1 MLFLCRATLCDAF
14 AFFLARVGGNFYR
27 PRPLLSSSLSLS
39 LSLSLLLST
48 KKKTNK
54 KVLFFS
60 TRTLSRKTHTLDQNR
75 HRKIQSRPKRER
87 ERERFPEFTIRFYSL
102 PPRDLTLNNNNIDIT
117 IMFAT
122 GSPSST
128 SSTGGGGS
136 GGSGRNALV
145 VTAMM
150 IAVMLWML
158 LSSSSTSSSALS
170 LGGGGGDGDVAFSG
184 GEGYVPAIG
193 AESEEL
199 KVPIVRRGRRE
210 GHPSREKD
218 TFDAHH
224 HAQFKSINE
233 EAKKCSLIVA
243 SFYATKPGGFERKKG
258 ERCNGC
264 HEPPVF
270 ITMESARMTNGPGTC
285 VALITDD
292 ETEIDMSKP
301 GMDKVQLHRFEG
313 ILDRSKIG
321 TGALMLERMKLYNA
335 FIKRARDNDWN
346 ADLLMVDTDIVF
358 VGDVTDLFQ
367 TRNFDYGVTIRD
379 NKAYP
384 VQGGVQFVPKGK
396 YVGAAK
402 FSDHTLDL
410 WKSDLEKSGKEAGF
424 TGDQAA
430 YQRGLNVPAAKVQSL
445 ARGKKVI
452 DLPVVCGSSGAE
464 VVTVRMIPGDQY
476 NFVPSGNGQGLKKK
490 DIRILHYKGGKK
502 EGMYVPYKAMQK
514 NVKDVFKLKKLVV

>member
-1 MLFLCRATLCDAF
+1 MVVLNNALVLTAVMIAIVVWMLFSSSSS
-14 AFFLARVGGNFYR
+14 
-27 PRPLLSSSLSLS
+27 SSSLSL
-39 LSLSLLLST
+39 LSFETS
-48 KKKTNK
+48 
-54 KVLFFS
+54 
-60 TRTLSRKTHTLDQNR
+60 
-75 HRKIQSRPKRER
+75 
-87 ERERFPEFTIRFYSL
+87 
-102 PPRDLTLNNNNIDIT
+102 NNNDED
-117 IMFAT
+117 
-122 GSPSST
+122 
-128 SSTGGGGS
+128 
-136 GGSGRNALV
+136 
-145 VTAMM
+145 
-150 IAVMLWML
+150 
-158 LSSSSTSSSALS
+158 
-170 LGGGGGDGDVAFSG
+170 GGDGYA
-184 GEGYVPAIG
+184 PHTNTM
-193 AESEEL
+193 EEEEEEE
-199 KVPIVRRGRRE
+199 KERRTRTNTVSSQSQHHQ
-210 GHPSREKD
+210 HPPREKD

-243 SFYATKPGGFERKKG
+243 SFYATKPGGFDRKKG

-264 HEPPVF
+264 HEPPMF

-285 VALITDD
+285 VALITDE

-313 ILDRSKIG
+313 ILDRTKIG

-358 VGDVTDLFQ
+358 VGDVSDLFQ

-410 WKSDLEKSGKEAGF
+410 WKSDLEESGKEAGF

-430 YQRGLNVPAAKVQSL
+430 YQRGLNVPASKVQSL
-445 ARGKKVI
+445 AKGKKVI

>member
-1 MLFLCRATLCDAF
+1 MFVFVCLFFFFFFKKFFFFFLSKFFLNRKQTKNKHESSFSRNIINIIIIIIIMVVLNNALVLTAVMIAIVVWMLFSSSSSS
-14 AFFLARVGGNFYR
+14 
-27 PRPLLSSSLSLS
+27 SSSLSLS
-39 LSLSLLLST
+39 
-48 KKKTNK
+48 
-54 KVLFFS
+54 
-60 TRTLSRKTHTLDQNR
+60 
-75 HRKIQSRPKRER
+75 
-87 ERERFPEFTIRFYSL
+87 
-102 PPRDLTLNNNNIDIT
+102 
-117 IMFAT
+117 
-122 GSPSST
+122 
-128 SSTGGGGS
+128 
-136 GGSGRNALV
+136 
-145 VTAMM
+145 
-150 IAVMLWML
+150 
-158 LSSSSTSSSALS
+158 SSSSSAFAS
-170 LGGGGGDGDVAFSG
+170 NNNDEDGGDGYA
-184 GEGYVPAIG
+184 PHTNTMK
-193 AESEEL
+193 EEE
-199 KVPIVRRGRRE
+199 KERRTRTNTVSSQSHHQQ
-210 GHPSREKD
+210 HPPREKD

-243 SFYATKPGGFERKKG
+243 SFYATKPGGFDRKKG

-264 HEPPVF
+264 HEPPMF

-285 VALITDD
+285 VALITDE

-313 ILDRSKIG
+313 ILDRTKIG

-358 VGDVTDLFQ
+358 VGDVSDLFQ

-430 YQRGLNVPAAKVQSL
+430 YQRGLNVPASKVQSL
-445 ARGKKVI
+445 AKGKKVI

>member
-1 MLFLCRATLCDAF
+1 MVVLNNALVLTAVMIAIVVWMLFSSSSSSS
-14 AFFLARVGGNFYR
+14 
-27 PRPLLSSSLSLS
+27 SSSLSLS
-39 LSLSLLLST
+39 
-48 KKKTNK
+48 
-54 KVLFFS
+54 
-60 TRTLSRKTHTLDQNR
+60 
-75 HRKIQSRPKRER
+75 
-87 ERERFPEFTIRFYSL
+87 
-102 PPRDLTLNNNNIDIT
+102 
-117 IMFAT
+117 
-122 GSPSST
+122 
-128 SSTGGGGS
+128 
-136 GGSGRNALV
+136 
-145 VTAMM
+145 
-150 IAVMLWML
+150 
-158 LSSSSTSSSALS
+158 SSSSSAFAS
-170 LGGGGGDGDVAFSG
+170 NNNDEDGGDGYA
-184 GEGYVPAIG
+184 PHTNTM
-193 AESEEL
+193 EEEEEEE
-199 KVPIVRRGRRE
+199 KERRTRTNTVSSQSQHHQ
-210 GHPSREKD
+210 HPPREKD

-243 SFYATKPGGFERKKG
+243 SFYATKPGGFDRKKG

-264 HEPPVF
+264 HEPPMF

-285 VALITDD
+285 VALITDE

-313 ILDRSKIG
+313 ILDRTKIG

-358 VGDVTDLFQ
+358 VGDVSDLFQ

-430 YQRGLNVPAAKVQSL
+430 YQRGLNVPASKVQSL
-445 ARGKKVI
+445 AKGKKVI

>member
-1 MLFLCRATLCDAF
+1 MVVLNNALVLTAVMIAIVVWMLFSSSSSS
-14 AFFLARVGGNFYR
+14 
-27 PRPLLSSSLSLS
+27 SSSLSLS
-39 LSLSLLLST
+39 
-48 KKKTNK
+48 
-54 KVLFFS
+54 
-60 TRTLSRKTHTLDQNR
+60 
-75 HRKIQSRPKRER
+75 
-87 ERERFPEFTIRFYSL
+87 
-102 PPRDLTLNNNNIDIT
+102 
-117 IMFAT
+117 
-122 GSPSST
+122 
-128 SSTGGGGS
+128 
-136 GGSGRNALV
+136 
-145 VTAMM
+145 
-150 IAVMLWML
+150 
-158 LSSSSTSSSALS
+158 SSSSSAFAS
-170 LGGGGGDGDVAFSG
+170 NNNDEDGGDGYA
-184 GEGYVPAIG
+184 PHTNTMK
-193 AESEEL
+193 EEE
-199 KVPIVRRGRRE
+199 KERRTRTNTVSSQSHHHQ
-210 GHPSREKD
+210 HPPREKD

-243 SFYATKPGGFERKKG
+243 SFYATKPGGFDRKKG

-264 HEPPVF
+264 HEPPMF

-285 VALITDD
+285 VALITDE

-358 VGDVTDLFQ
+358 VGDVSDLFQ

-396 YVGAAK
+396 YIGAAK

-430 YQRGLNVPAAKVQSL
+430 YQRGLNVPASKVQSL
-445 ARGKKVI
+445 AKGKKVI

>member
-1 MLFLCRATLCDAF
+1 
-14 AFFLARVGGNFYR
+14 
-27 PRPLLSSSLSLS
+27 
-39 LSLSLLLST
+39 
-48 KKKTNK
+48 
-54 KVLFFS
+54 
-60 TRTLSRKTHTLDQNR
+60 
-75 HRKIQSRPKRER
+75 
-87 ERERFPEFTIRFYSL
+87 
-102 PPRDLTLNNNNIDIT
+102 
-117 IMFAT
+117 MFAT
-122 GSPSST
+122 TGSSSST
-128 SSTGGGGS
+128 SSFIGGGGGS

-170 LGGGGGDGDVAFSG
+170 LGGDDGGDGVGAFSG
-184 GEGYVPAIG
+184 GEGYVPNTIG

-199 KVPIVRRGRRE
+199 QVPSVRRGRRE
-210 GHPSREKD
+210 GHPPREKD

-292 ETEIDMSKP
+292 ETDIDMSKP

>member
-1 MLFLCRATLCDAF
+1 MVVVNNALVLTAVMIAIVVWMLFSSSS
-14 AFFLARVGGNFYR
+14 
-27 PRPLLSSSLSLS
+27 SSSLSLS
-39 LSLSLLLST
+39 
-48 KKKTNK
+48 
-54 KVLFFS
+54 
-60 TRTLSRKTHTLDQNR
+60 
-75 HRKIQSRPKRER
+75 
-87 ERERFPEFTIRFYSL
+87 
-102 PPRDLTLNNNNIDIT
+102 
-117 IMFAT
+117 
-122 GSPSST
+122 
-128 SSTGGGGS
+128 
-136 GGSGRNALV
+136 
-145 VTAMM
+145 
-150 IAVMLWML
+150 
-158 LSSSSTSSSALS
+158 SSSSSAFAS
-170 LGGGGGDGDVAFSG
+170 NNNDEDGGDGYA
-184 GEGYVPAIG
+184 PHTITMK
-193 AESEEL
+193 EEEEEEEE
-199 KVPIVRRGRRE
+199 KERRTRTNTVSSQSHHHQ
-210 GHPSREKD
+210 HPPREKD

-243 SFYATKPGGFERKKG
+243 SFYATKPGGFDRKKG

-264 HEPPVF
+264 HEPPMF

-285 VALITDD
+285 VALITDE

-335 FIKRARDNDWN
+335 FIKRARNNDWN

-358 VGDVTDLFQ
+358 VGDVSDLFQ

-430 YQRGLNVPAAKVQSL
+430 YQRGLNVPASKVQSL
-445 ARGKKVI
+445 AKGKKVI

>member
-1 MLFLCRATLCDAF
+1 MVVLNNALVLTAVMIAIVVWMLFSSSSS
-14 AFFLARVGGNFYR
+14 
-27 PRPLLSSSLSLS
+27 SSSLSL
-39 LSLSLLLST
+39 LSFETS
-48 KKKTNK
+48 
-54 KVLFFS
+54 
-60 TRTLSRKTHTLDQNR
+60 
-75 HRKIQSRPKRER
+75 
-87 ERERFPEFTIRFYSL
+87 
-102 PPRDLTLNNNNIDIT
+102 NNNDED
-117 IMFAT
+117 
-122 GSPSST
+122 
-128 SSTGGGGS
+128 
-136 GGSGRNALV
+136 
-145 VTAMM
+145 
-150 IAVMLWML
+150 
-158 LSSSSTSSSALS
+158 
-170 LGGGGGDGDVAFSG
+170 GGDGYA
-184 GEGYVPAIG
+184 PHTNTM
-193 AESEEL
+193 EEEEEEE
-199 KVPIVRRGRRE
+199 KERRTRTNTVSSQSQHHQ
-210 GHPSREKD
+210 HPPREKD

-243 SFYATKPGGFERKKG
+243 SFYATKPGGFDRKKG

-264 HEPPVF
+264 HEPPMF

-285 VALITDD
+285 VALITDE

-313 ILDRSKIG
+313 ILDRTKIG

-358 VGDVTDLFQ
+358 VGDVSDLFQ

-430 YQRGLNVPAAKVQSL
+430 YQRGLNVPASKVQSL
-445 ARGKKVI
+445 AKGKKVI

>member
-1 MLFLCRATLCDAF
+1 MVVLNNALVLTAAMIAIVVWMLFSSSSS
-14 AFFLARVGGNFYR
+14 
-27 PRPLLSSSLSLS
+27 SSSLSLS
-39 LSLSLLLST
+39 
-48 KKKTNK
+48 
-54 KVLFFS
+54 
-60 TRTLSRKTHTLDQNR
+60 
-75 HRKIQSRPKRER
+75 
-87 ERERFPEFTIRFYSL
+87 
-102 PPRDLTLNNNNIDIT
+102 
-117 IMFAT
+117 
-122 GSPSST
+122 
-128 SSTGGGGS
+128 
-136 GGSGRNALV
+136 
-145 VTAMM
+145 
-150 IAVMLWML
+150 
-158 LSSSSTSSSALS
+158 SSSSSSSS
-170 LGGGGGDGDVAFSG
+170 LAFASNNNDEDGGDGYA
-184 GEGYVPAIG
+184 PHTITMK
-193 AESEEL
+193 EEEEE
-199 KVPIVRRGRRE
+199 KEKERRTRTNTVSSQSHHHQ
-210 GHPSREKD
+210 HPPREKD

-243 SFYATKPGGFERKKG
+243 SFYATKPGGFDRKKG

-264 HEPPVF
+264 HEPPMF

-285 VALITDD
+285 VALITDE

-358 VGDVTDLFQ
+358 VGDVSDLFQ

-430 YQRGLNVPAAKVQSL
+430 YQRGLNVPASKVQSL
-445 ARGKKVI
+445 AKGKKVI

>member
-1 MLFLCRATLCDAF
+1 MVVLNNALVLTAVMIAIVVWMLFSSSSSS
-14 AFFLARVGGNFYR
+14 
-27 PRPLLSSSLSLS
+27 SSSLSLS
-39 LSLSLLLST
+39 
-48 KKKTNK
+48 
-54 KVLFFS
+54 
-60 TRTLSRKTHTLDQNR
+60 
-75 HRKIQSRPKRER
+75 
-87 ERERFPEFTIRFYSL
+87 
-102 PPRDLTLNNNNIDIT
+102 
-117 IMFAT
+117 
-122 GSPSST
+122 
-128 SSTGGGGS
+128 
-136 GGSGRNALV
+136 
-145 VTAMM
+145 
-150 IAVMLWML
+150 
-158 LSSSSTSSSALS
+158 SSSSSAFAS
-170 LGGGGGDGDVAFSG
+170 NNNDEDGGDGYA
-184 GEGYVPAIG
+184 PHTNTMK
-193 AESEEL
+193 EEE
-199 KVPIVRRGRRE
+199 KERRTRTNTVSSQSHHHQ
-210 GHPSREKD
+210 HPPREKD

-243 SFYATKPGGFERKKG
+243 SFYATKPGGFDRKKG

-264 HEPPVF
+264 HEPPMF

-285 VALITDD
+285 VALITDE

-313 ILDRSKIG
+313 ILDRTKIG

-358 VGDVTDLFQ
+358 VGDVSDLFQ

-396 YVGAAK
+396 YIGAAK

-430 YQRGLNVPAAKVQSL
+430 YQRGLNVPASKVQSL
-445 ARGKKVI
+445 AKGKKVI

>member
-1 MLFLCRATLCDAF
+1 MFSFRLSVCWFFSFFKKFFFFFSKFFLNRKQTKNKHESSFSRNIINTIIIIMVVLNNALVLTAVMIAIVVWMLFSSSSS
-14 AFFLARVGGNFYR
+14 
-27 PRPLLSSSLSLS
+27 SSSLSLS
-39 LSLSLLLST
+39 
-48 KKKTNK
+48 
-54 KVLFFS
+54 
-60 TRTLSRKTHTLDQNR
+60 
-75 HRKIQSRPKRER
+75 
-87 ERERFPEFTIRFYSL
+87 
-102 PPRDLTLNNNNIDIT
+102 
-117 IMFAT
+117 
-122 GSPSST
+122 
-128 SSTGGGGS
+128 
-136 GGSGRNALV
+136 
-145 VTAMM
+145 
-150 IAVMLWML
+150 
-158 LSSSSTSSSALS
+158 SSSSSAFAS
-170 LGGGGGDGDVAFSG
+170 NNNDEDGGDGYAPHTNTMK
-184 GEGYVPAIG
+184 EEEKERRTRTNTVP
-193 AESEEL
+193 SQSHHQQ
-199 KVPIVRRGRRE
+199 
-210 GHPSREKD
+210 HPPREKD

-243 SFYATKPGGFERKKG
+243 SFYATKPGGFDRKKG

-264 HEPPVF
+264 HEPPMF

-285 VALITDD
+285 VALITDE

-313 ILDRSKIG
+313 ILDRTKIG

-358 VGDVTDLFQ
+358 VGDVSDLFQ

-430 YQRGLNVPAAKVQSL
+430 YQRGLNVPASKVQSL
-445 ARGKKVI
+445 AKGKKVI

>member
-1 MLFLCRATLCDAF
+1 MVVLNNALVLTAVMIAVVVWMLFSSS
-14 AFFLARVGGNFYR
+14 
-27 PRPLLSSSLSLS
+27 SSSLSLS
-39 LSLSLLLST
+39 SSSSSA
-48 KKKTNK
+48 
-54 KVLFFS
+54 FAS
-60 TRTLSRKTHTLDQNR
+60 
-75 HRKIQSRPKRER
+75 
-87 ERERFPEFTIRFYSL
+87 
-102 PPRDLTLNNNNIDIT
+102 NNNNNNNEET
-117 IMFAT
+117 I
-122 GSPSST
+122 
-128 SSTGGGGS
+128 
-136 GGSGRNALV
+136 RYD
-145 VTAMM
+145 
-150 IAVMLWML
+150 
-158 LSSSSTSSSALS
+158 
-170 LGGGGGDGDVAFSG
+170 GGDGYA
-184 GEGYVPAIG
+184 PNTITM
-193 AESEEL
+193 EEEE
-199 KVPIVRRGRRE
+199 KEKERRTKTNMVSSQSHHHQ
-210 GHPSREKD
+210 HPPREKD

-243 SFYATKPGGFERKKG
+243 SFYATKPGGFDRKKG

-264 HEPPVF
+264 HEPPMF

-285 VALITDD
+285 VALITDE

-358 VGDVTDLFQ
+358 VGDVSDLFQ

-410 WKSDLEKSGKEAGF
+410 WNSDLEKSGKEAGF

-430 YQRGLNVPAAKVQSL
+430 YQRGLNVPASKVQSL
-445 ARGKKVI
+445 AKGKKVI

>member
-1 MLFLCRATLCDAF
+1 MVVVLNNALVLTAVMIAIVVWMLFSSSSS
-14 AFFLARVGGNFYR
+14 
-27 PRPLLSSSLSLS
+27 SSSLSL
-39 LSLSLLLST
+39 LSFETS
-48 KKKTNK
+48 
-54 KVLFFS
+54 
-60 TRTLSRKTHTLDQNR
+60 
-75 HRKIQSRPKRER
+75 
-87 ERERFPEFTIRFYSL
+87 
-102 PPRDLTLNNNNIDIT
+102 NNNDED
-117 IMFAT
+117 
-122 GSPSST
+122 
-128 SSTGGGGS
+128 
-136 GGSGRNALV
+136 
-145 VTAMM
+145 
-150 IAVMLWML
+150 
-158 LSSSSTSSSALS
+158 
-170 LGGGGGDGDVAFSG
+170 GGDGYA
-184 GEGYVPAIG
+184 PHTNTM
-193 AESEEL
+193 EEEEEEE
-199 KVPIVRRGRRE
+199 KERRTRTNTVSSQSQHHQ
-210 GHPSREKD
+210 HPPREKD

-243 SFYATKPGGFERKKG
+243 SFYATKPGGFDRKKG

-264 HEPPVF
+264 HEPPMF

-285 VALITDD
+285 VALITDE

-313 ILDRSKIG
+313 ILDRTKIG

-358 VGDVTDLFQ
+358 VGDVSDLFQ

-430 YQRGLNVPAAKVQSL
+430 YQRGLNVPASKVQSL
-445 ARGKKVI
+445 AKGKKVI

>member
-1 MLFLCRATLCDAF
+1 MFVFVCLFFFLFFQKIFLFLPLKIFPQSKTNKKQTRISSFSRNIINIIIIIIIMVVLNNALVLTAVMIAIVVWMLFSSSSSS
-14 AFFLARVGGNFYR
+14 
-27 PRPLLSSSLSLS
+27 SSSLSLS
-39 LSLSLLLST
+39 
-48 KKKTNK
+48 
-54 KVLFFS
+54 
-60 TRTLSRKTHTLDQNR
+60 
-75 HRKIQSRPKRER
+75 
-87 ERERFPEFTIRFYSL
+87 
-102 PPRDLTLNNNNIDIT
+102 
-117 IMFAT
+117 
-122 GSPSST
+122 
-128 SSTGGGGS
+128 
-136 GGSGRNALV
+136 
-145 VTAMM
+145 
-150 IAVMLWML
+150 
-158 LSSSSTSSSALS
+158 SSSSSAFAS
-170 LGGGGGDGDVAFSG
+170 NNNDEDGGDGYA
-184 GEGYVPAIG
+184 PHTNTMK
-193 AESEEL
+193 EEE
-199 KVPIVRRGRRE
+199 KERRTRTNTVSSQSHHQQ
-210 GHPSREKD
+210 HPPREKD

-243 SFYATKPGGFERKKG
+243 SFYATKPGGFDRKKG

-264 HEPPVF
+264 HEPPMF

-285 VALITDD
+285 VALITDE

-313 ILDRSKIG
+313 ILDRTKIG

-358 VGDVTDLFQ
+358 VGDVSDLFQ

-430 YQRGLNVPAAKVQSL
+430 YQRGLNVPASKVQSL
-445 ARGKKVI
+445 AKGKKVI

>member
-1 MLFLCRATLCDAF
+1 MVVLNNALVLTAVMIAIVVWMLFSSSSS
-14 AFFLARVGGNFYR
+14 
-27 PRPLLSSSLSLS
+27 SSSLSLS
-39 LSLSLLLST
+39 
-48 KKKTNK
+48 
-54 KVLFFS
+54 
-60 TRTLSRKTHTLDQNR
+60 
-75 HRKIQSRPKRER
+75 
-87 ERERFPEFTIRFYSL
+87 
-102 PPRDLTLNNNNIDIT
+102 
-117 IMFAT
+117 
-122 GSPSST
+122 
-128 SSTGGGGS
+128 
-136 GGSGRNALV
+136 
-145 VTAMM
+145 
-150 IAVMLWML
+150 
-158 LSSSSTSSSALS
+158 SSSSSAFAS
-170 LGGGGGDGDVAFSG
+170 NNNDEDGGDGYA
-184 GEGYVPAIG
+184 PHTNTM
-193 AESEEL
+193 EEEEEE
-199 KVPIVRRGRRE
+199 KEKERRTRTNTVVSSQSHQHQ
-210 GHPSREKD
+210 HPPREKD

-243 SFYATKPGGFERKKG
+243 SFYATKPGGFDRKKG

-264 HEPPVF
+264 HEPPMF

-285 VALITDD
+285 VALITDE

-358 VGDVTDLFQ
+358 VGDVSDLFQ

-430 YQRGLNVPAAKVQSL
+430 YQRGLNVPASKVQSL
-445 ARGKKVI
+445 AKGKKVI

>member
-1 MLFLCRATLCDAF
+1 VFFFVCLFFFFFQKIFLFFLPLKIFPQSKTNIINTIIIMVVLNNALVLTAVMIAIVVWMLFSSSSS
-14 AFFLARVGGNFYR
+14 
-27 PRPLLSSSLSLS
+27 SSSLSLS
-39 LSLSLLLST
+39 
-48 KKKTNK
+48 
-54 KVLFFS
+54 
-60 TRTLSRKTHTLDQNR
+60 
-75 HRKIQSRPKRER
+75 
-87 ERERFPEFTIRFYSL
+87 
-102 PPRDLTLNNNNIDIT
+102 
-117 IMFAT
+117 
-122 GSPSST
+122 
-128 SSTGGGGS
+128 
-136 GGSGRNALV
+136 
-145 VTAMM
+145 
-150 IAVMLWML
+150 
-158 LSSSSTSSSALS
+158 SSSSSAFAS
-170 LGGGGGDGDVAFSG
+170 NNNDEDGGDGYA
-184 GEGYVPAIG
+184 PHTNTMK
-193 AESEEL
+193 EEE
-199 KVPIVRRGRRE
+199 KERRTRTNTVSSQSHHQQ
-210 GHPSREKD
+210 HPPREKD

-243 SFYATKPGGFERKKG
+243 SFYATKPGGFDRKKG

-264 HEPPVF
+264 HEPPMF

-285 VALITDD
+285 VALITDE

-313 ILDRSKIG
+313 ILDRTKIG

-358 VGDVTDLFQ
+358 VGDVSDLFQ

-430 YQRGLNVPAAKVQSL
+430 YQRGLNVPASKVQSL
-445 ARGKKVI
+445 AKGKKVI